1 LEYNIN
7 RFFCVYRKGASDR
20 RDNIFRSGI
29 GAKAMGIKTDHG
41 AKLLHQ
47 RSSAVYITRW
57 DQKFIEEQYA
67 YAAELIKVFGEPGD
81 VPRQIPE
88 GTFDMSYVR

>member
-1 LEYNIN
+1 
-7 RFFCVYRKGASDR
+7 
-20 RDNIFRSGI
+20 
-29 GAKAMGIKTDHG
+29 MGIKTDHG